1 VANKPIKVK
10 LSDAI
15 ISYAKSGKSDNSKL
29 KDVESAL
36 INKGDILYDTE
47 LKGFHVK
54 RAGIDTVSFRHYYRI
69 NGQRKNITLGTFPNI
84 TVAAA
89 RILAREK
96 SLDVA
101 NGNSP
106 VDEKRNTLVIH
117 QLTLKNYLEHDYA
130 LHMERAITGKQY
142 IAKIK
147 NHFPEL
153 LKKPLADINKTDLV
167 KWLQQNTIKYK
178 NFESGYSAESIRGYY
193 SALKTLMAHAV
204 RNAAIDSSPFDR
216 MEKLDFHR
224 EEKAAQQVKRNYL
237 TIEQQRA
244 FLASIDNYQEKLR
257 SERRSS
263 RAHGKS
269 YLPDLD
275 NIDMASH
282 HKPMLLILYYMGMRS
297 GDVIGL
303 EWEHIIDTPFTC
315 SISKVLEKNRRKI
328 KTPSTIPM
336 PVQVRD
342 ILRVWRKQLN
352 NPDSGLV
359 FMSPVT
365 GRRLSKGCLN
375 NCWDWIKNDAGIP
388 EQYVLYT
395 LRHNFISWLIMNG
408 IHLKVIANL
417 AGHTTTSMIEHHYGH
432 LSDGHTNKAAMSF
445 SNLLSDDSENQEN
458 IALVK

>member
-1 VANKPIKVK
+1 MANKPIKVK

-224 EEKAAQQVKRNYL
+224 EEMATQQIKRHYL

-244 FLASIDNYQEKLR
+244 FLLSIDNYQERLR
-257 SERRSS
+257 LERRNS
-263 RAHGKS
+263 RAHGKP
-269 YLPDLD
+269 YLLDLD
-275 NIDMASH
+275 NVSLVSY
-282 HKPMLLILYYMGMRS
+282 HKPVLLILYYMGMRP

-303 EWEHIIDTPFTC
+303 EWEHIIDTPFAC
-315 SISKVLEKNRRKI
+315 SITKVLEKTRRKI
-328 KTPSTIPM
+328 KTPTVIPM
-336 PVQVRD
+336 PEQVRD
-342 ILRVWRKQLN
+342 VLREWRNQQGT
-352 NPDSGLV
+352 PDTGLV
-359 FMSPVT
+359 FPSPVT
-365 GRRLSKGCLN
+365 NKRMSKSCLN
-375 NCWDWIKNDAGIP
+375 SCWKWIRKDSALP
-388 EQYVLYT
+388 KQYVLYT
-395 LRHNFISWLIMNG
+395 LRHNYISWLIMNG
-408 IHLKVIANL
+408 TYLKAIANL
-417 AGHTTTSMIEHHYGH
+417 VGH
-432 LSDGHTNKAAMSF
+432 
-445 SNLLSDDSENQEN
+445 
-458 IALVK
+458 